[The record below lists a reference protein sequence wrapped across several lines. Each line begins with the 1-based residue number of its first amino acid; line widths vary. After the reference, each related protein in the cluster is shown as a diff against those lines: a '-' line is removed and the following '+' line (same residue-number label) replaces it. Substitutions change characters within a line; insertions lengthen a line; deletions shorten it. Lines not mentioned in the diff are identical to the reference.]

1 MMLPLRVR
9 KSQGCPLGRDMKIY
23 FWNDVAFA
31 GMEGEDLEKR
41 RTYLEDNV
49 AVAGEKESLGIQ
61 VQEI

>member
-1 MMLPLRVR
+1 
-9 KSQGCPLGRDMKIY
+9 MKIY

-41 RTYLEDNV
+41 RTYLEDDV